1 MTFSV
6 SNDRR
11 PVLLW
16 FLLFALALRVFTF
29 LPAVIDH
36 DESTYLVIADS
47 LLKGHTYFVDYID
60 TKPIG
65 IFLIYA
71 GLMSLFGKSIFILR
85 LVVALLVA
93 LTGYLLYRAKLVQD
107 GDAKSAIWVG
117 GLYILITSTFTFF
130 GVSPNTELFFNIFT
144 ALSLWLIMA
153 HPAIW
158 AYGLAGLC
166 LGCGFV
172 IKYVVAFD
180 ALAFGL
186 FLLWLAFMKKRDWV
200 TTLVGC
206 TLMVIG
212 FAIPFGLVWWYYQSR
227 GLEDPFLFYS
237 FQVSSRYP
245 NTRTLEVYVVFV
257 LDFLVHFLPVT
268 LLFFYSLFSKKIPAL
283 TRQFGGLWA
292 LLTMLIVLL
301 PGKRFGH
308 YFIQFMLPYCWMA
321 GSFFM
326 IQPSP
331 LPAWLQKVLSPP
343 WSFRL
348 LAFVTVLVSLLQL
361 ADYLGK
367 PDHPRNIAHYLRDR
381 LAENDRIYTANDQ
394 IVYHLLDR
402 ESPIPYVHPSLFWEP
417 KHIAALEIEVEKELE
432 KIYSAQP
439 KYVVLRKKHKDERLS
454 PWLQQ
459 FYTRDTLID
468 DKSVI
473 YKRKEEGGF

>member
-1 MTFSV
+1 MIPPA
-6 SNDRR
+6 SNGR
-11 PVLLW
+11 PIVLWFVLL
-16 FLLFALALRVFTF
+16 ALALRVFTF

-65 IFLIYA
+65 IFLLYA
-71 GLMSLFGKSIFILR
+71 GLMSLFGKSIVILR

-93 LTGYLLYRAKLVQD
+93 LTAYLLYRAKFAHD
-107 GDAKSAIWVG
+107 GHHQSALWVG
-117 GLYILITSTFTFF
+117 GLYIFITSTFTFF
-130 GVSPNTELFFNIFT
+130 GVSPNTELFFNVFT
-144 ALSLWLIMA
+144 ALSLWLILA
-153 HPAIW
+153 HPTIW
-158 AYGLAGLC
+158 AYGLAGLS

-186 FLLWLAFMKKRDWV
+186 FLLWLAYLKKRNWW
-200 TTLVGC
+200 TTLIGC
-206 TLMVIG
+206 SLMVIG
-212 FAIPFGLVWWYYQSR
+212 FAIPFGLVWWYYWSQ
-227 GLEDPFLFYS
+227 GLEEPFLFYS

-245 NTRTLEVYVVFV
+245 NTRTLEVYTVFV

-268 LLFFYSLFSKKIPAL
+268 LLFFYSLFSKKIPTL
-283 TRQFGGLWA
+283 TRQLSGLWG

-308 YFIQFMLPYCWMA
+308 YFIQFMLPYCWLA

-331 LPAWLQKVLSPP
+331 LPAWLQKALSPP

-348 LAFVTVLVSLLQL
+348 LAFITALISFLQL

-367 PDHPRNIAHYLRDR
+367 PDHPRNIANYLRDR
-381 LAENDRIYTANDQ
+381 LEVEDRIYMANDQ

-402 ESPIPYVHPSLFWEP
+402 ASPIPYVHPSLFWEP
-417 KHIAALEIEVEKELE
+417 KHIAALEIDVAQELE
-432 KIYSAQP
+432 KIYAAQP
-439 KYVVLRKKHKDERLS
+439 RYVVLRKKPKDERLS
-454 PWLQQ
+454 PWLQE

-473 YKRKEEGGF
+473 YRRKVKGSF